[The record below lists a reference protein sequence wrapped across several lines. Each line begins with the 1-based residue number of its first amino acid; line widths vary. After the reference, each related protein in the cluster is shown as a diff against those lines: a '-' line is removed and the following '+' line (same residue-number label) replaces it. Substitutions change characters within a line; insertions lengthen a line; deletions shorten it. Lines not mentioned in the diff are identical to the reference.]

1 MSTDNKI
8 PCVFISKADGEYLCG
23 QLDKKLS
30 VSEDYVDT
38 FKDNYSGKM
47 SDFSSWGVTSDLKL
61 KPEITAPGGDIYSTL
76 PNGLYG
82 NMSGTSMASPHMSGA
97 AAVMQ
102 QYISENRDG
111 INMTA
116 EQRTSLFN
124 ALMMSTAVPV
134 QDENGILYS
143 PRKQG
148 AGLVQL
154 QNAVKTDV
162 FLLNSDNTKPKAE
175 IGYNE
180 NGNFSFD
187 FKAVSIG
194 DDTVQYEP
202 TITVLTEDTVSE
214 NGIVYMA
221 QKARKLSDDEVSV
234 TIPKKITVDPNG
246 ETPVNVK
253 IELTEKGKANLKAQF
268 PNGIYIE
275 GYSRSNS

>member
-1 MSTDNKI
+1 
-8 PCVFISKADGEYLCG
+8 
-23 QLDKKLS
+23 
-30 VSEDYVDT
+30 
-38 FKDNYSGKM
+38 
-47 SDFSSWGVTSDLKL
+47 
-61 KPEITAPGGDIYSTL
+61 
-76 PNGLYG
+76 
-82 NMSGTSMASPHMSGA
+82 
-97 AAVMQ
+97 
-102 QYISENRDG
+102 
-111 INMTA
+111 MTA

-134 QDENGILYS
+134 QDENGIPYS

-154 QNAVKTDV
+154 QKCGKNRCF

-180 NGNFSFD
+180 SGNFSFD

-214 NGIVYMA
+214 KRCRLYGA
-221 QKARKLSDDEVSV
+221 KRQESFSDDEVSV

-253 IELTEKGKANLKAQF
+253 NRINGKRERQISSPNFQTEFIL
-268 PNGIYIE
+268 
-275 GYSRSNS
+275 RDL

>member
-1 MSTDNKI
+1 
-8 PCVFISKADGEYLCG
+8 
-23 QLDKKLS
+23 
-30 VSEDYVDT
+30 
-38 FKDNYSGKM
+38 
-47 SDFSSWGVTSDLKL
+47 
-61 KPEITAPGGDIYSTL
+61 
-76 PNGLYG
+76 
-82 NMSGTSMASPHMSGA
+82 
-97 AAVMQ
+97 
-102 QYISENRDG
+102 
-111 INMTA
+111 MTA

-134 QDENGILYS
+134 QDENGIPYS

-154 QNAVKTDV
+154 QNAMKSDV
-162 FLLNSDNTKPKAE
+162 FLLNSDNSRPKAE

-194 DDTVQYEP
+194 DDTLQYEP

-214 NGIVYMA
+214 NGVVYMA

-234 TIPKKITVDPNG
+234 TIQKKITVDPNG

-253 IELTEKGKANLKAQF
+253 IELTEKRKGKSQSSISKRNL
-268 PNGIYIE
+268 Y
-275 GYSRSNS
+275 

>member
-1 MSTDNKI
+1 
-8 PCVFISKADGEYLCG
+8 
-23 QLDKKLS
+23 
-30 VSEDYVDT
+30 
-38 FKDNYSGKM
+38 M

-82 NMSGTSMASPHMSGA
+82 NMSGTSMASPHMAGA

-134 QDENGILYS
+134 QDENGIPYS

-154 QNAVKTDV
+154 QNAVKSDV
-162 FLLNSDNTKPKAE
+162 FLLNSDNSRPKAE

-194 DDTVQYEP
+194 DDT
-202 TITVLTEDTVSE
+202 L
-214 NGIVYMA
+214 
-221 QKARKLSDDEVSV
+221 
-234 TIPKKITVDPNG
+234 
-246 ETPVNVK
+246 
-253 IELTEKGKANLKAQF
+253 
-268 PNGIYIE
+268 
-275 GYSRSNS
+275 